1 MVNWRFLEQIRR
13 SLRLHCFAGRRIGE
27 HLLGDHEHA
36 RASRYYLCAIGVS
49 YYVWHV
55 GKFEGGEGRESWG
68 AGTFAVC
75 DYHFLVDWRCW
86 LILFFN
92 RVGRAN
98 VSLLHQSSNW
108 LKPTARLSTRLC
120 QKSVSLD

>member
-1 MVNWRFLEQIRR
+1 MESLLGPDRKIMVNWRFLEQIRR

-49 YYVWHV
+49 YYVWDV

-68 AGTFAVC
+68 AGTFAGGQGERQPLAPELELAQTHGSSF
-75 DYHFLVDWRCW
+75 YK
-86 LILFFN
+86 
-92 RVGRAN
+92 A
-98 VSLLHQSSNW
+98 VS
-108 LKPTARLSTRLC
+108 K
-120 QKSVSLD
+120 VSFA